1 MDDLVTVS
9 NSNVMGRPRLELS
22 EADWGNLEKLCSI
35 LCTQEECAS
44 FLDVSV
50 DTLSRRIQERFGM
63 TFAEYFK
70 KHSNAGLISLRRLQ
84 WKSAMDGNVTMQ
96 IWLGKQCLGQKS
108 NVNMSITNGMSPLQV
123 AWRRLDE
130 GTL

>member
-96 IWLGKQCLGQKS
+96 IWLGKQCLGEKS
-108 NVNMSITNGMSPLQV
+108 NVKMSINNGMSQLQE
-123 AWRRLDE
+123 AWRRWDE
-130 GTL
+130 GRI